1 MFKNSTEAKSAMK
14 SEVLSAVMDSL
25 MNQGYNVTQI
35 EDAELAVSHDCGE
48 YGTQYTRIALT
59 SADVKGTK
67 LREGFTLEGAIT
79 KWHERVE
86 IAKQNK
92 VVLAEKRAQAK
103 VLRAAAEAE
112 AKANKSK

>member
-1 MFKNSTEAKSAMK
+1 MFKNSIEAKSAMK

-48 YGTQYTRIALT
+48 YGMQYTRIALT
-59 SADVKGTK
+59 SADVKGTR
-67 LREGFTLEGAIT
+67 LREGFTLEGAIA
-79 KWHERVE
+79 KWNERVE

-92 VVLAEKRAQAK
+92 AALIEKRALAK